1 MSSTDLDVAIAMAG
15 YVALCV
21 VVLCR
26 VVSPYLRR
34 FVPRDPQRRFDAAQR
49 RLLLAYASNRC
60 EHLTLWVFRC
70 TQTHYLQADHVM
82 PWSRGGQTLI
92 ENGQM
97 LCRRHNSRKT
107 NRVPSLLYRW
117 RHRRRQKRTSA
128 AYSARPKRFYVS
140 TRAMPPTSGPPA
152 ASKSSKTPPPRS
164 ATSPTSDNDAAR
176 PNRPDSDLRP
186 A

>member
-1 MSSTDLDVAIAMAG
+1 MTYAEFEVFATMTG

-21 VVLCR
+21 AVLCR

-49 RLLLAYASNRC
+49 RLLLAYAGHRC
-60 EHLTLWVFRC
+60 EHSTLWVFRC
-70 TQTHYLQADHVM
+70 TQTRHLQADHVM

-117 RHRRRQKRTSA
+117 RHHRRQRRTSA
-128 AYSARPKRFYVS
+128 AYSAQPKRFYVN
-140 TRAMPPTSGPPA
+140 TRTTPATSGPRT
-152 ASKSSKTPPPRS
+152 ASKSSKTPSPRS
-164 ATSPTSDNDAAR
+164 AVSP
-176 PNRPDSDLRP
+176 DL
-186 A
+186 

>member
-1 MSSTDLDVAIAMAG
+1 MSSTDLDVAFAMAG

-21 VVLCR
+21 AVLCR

-34 FVPRDPQRRFDAAQR
+34 FVPRDPQRRFDANQR
-49 RLLLAYASNRC
+49 RLLLAYAGNRC

-70 TQTHYLQADHVM
+70 TQTRYLQADHVM
-82 PWSRGGQTLI
+82 PWSRGGQTTI

-117 RHRRRQKRTSA
+117 RHRRRQRRTSA
-128 AYSARPKRFYVS
+128 AYSARPKRFYVN
-140 TRAMPPTSGPPA
+140 TRAPLRTGSPT

-164 ATSPTSDNDAAR
+164 AVSPTSDKDTER
-176 PNRPDSDLRP
+176 HNRPDSDLRP